1 MKTMSDQKQIKNMV
15 LWGAA
20 VTSLLITPFS
30 FDPLNV
36 SKFALL
42 SVIGFSIL
50 GALST
55 TKGLFRDPQYRLVT
69 TLAGA
74 FVAVGL
80 ITLIATRTNL
90 FQQMFGV
97 AGRHT
102 GFLTYLSLIA
112 FMLGA
117 TFVSSTAFMARIMSF
132 LFITGLISLSYGLIQ
147 AFNLDPLNWTNS
159 FSPVIGFLGNPNFQS
174 SFMAITATA
183 AFSLIF
189 KSSIQLWRRTT
200 YVIYILLALFSI
212 HKSNSQQ
219 GYLVFGVGILVV
231 LLFWIRA
238 KFQSKSLLSI
248 YLFISTGI
256 GVAVVLDILQKA
268 PWASILYKE
277 SVSNRGDF
285 WRSGWRMTL
294 DHPLIGV
301 GFDNYGDWY
310 RRYRDLDAISAR
322 GVDTMSNAA
331 HNVFLDISTAGGF
344 PLLIIYLAILG
355 LTARAAFKLLLR
367 TKNFDASL
375 AGIVGAWFAY
385 VAQSLISINQ
395 IGLAVWGWVFS
406 GAIIG
411 YEIYTRTEK
420 QVTKRVTVD
429 NLGSILIGGFCGLI
443 IGLPPL
449 VSDLVYRNAID
460 SREIVRVESAAYQW
474 PQNGDRM
481 IQIAATFRE
490 NELFDQAIKVARDA
504 TKFAPERYE
513 AWLVLS
519 SLPNL
524 PEAERIQAIAKMK
537 ELDPFN
543 PNLK

>member
-1 MKTMSDQKQIKNMV
+1 MPEQKQIMNMV

-20 VTSLLITPFS
+20 VISLLITPFS

-50 GALST
+50 GVIFT
-55 TKGLFRDPQYRLVT
+55 FKGIYRDLQYRLV
-69 TLAGA
+69 LIVAGL
-74 FVAVGL
+74 FIVLGL
-80 ITLIATRTNL
+80 VSLLVTRTNL
-90 FQQMFGV
+90 FQQVFGA

-102 GFLTYLSLIA
+102 GFLTYLSLTA

-117 TFVSSTAFMARIMSF
+117 TFVSSTVFMARIMSF

-147 AFNLDPLNWTNS
+147 TFNLDPLNWTNS

-174 SFMAITATA
+174 SFMAITATSA
-183 AFSLIF
+183 LSMIL
-189 KSSIQLWRRTT
+189 KSSIKSWLRVT
-200 YVIYILLALFSI
+200 YFIYILLALFSI
-212 HKSNSQQ
+212 YKSNSQQ
-219 GYLVFGVGILVV
+219 GYLVFGVGFFVV
-231 LLFWIRA
+231 LLFWIKT
-238 KFQSKSLLSI
+238 KFQSRSLLSI

-256 GVAVVLDILQKA
+256 GVAVILDILQRA

-277 SVSNRGDF
+277 SVSNRGDM

-294 DHPLIGV
+294 DHPLFGV

-344 PLLIIYLAILG
+344 PLLIVYLAILG
-355 LTARAAFKLLLR
+355 LTVRAAFKLLLR
-367 TKNFDASL
+367 TKSFDAPL

-420 QVTKRVTVD
+420 QATNRVTVD
-429 NLGSILIGGFCGLI
+429 NLGTILIGGFCGLI
-443 IGLPPL
+443 VGFPPL
-449 VSDLVYRNAID
+449 ISDLVYRNAID

-481 IQIAATFRE
+481 IQIAATFRD
-490 NELFDQAIKVARDA
+490 NNLLDQAIKVARDA
-504 TKFAPERYE
+504 TKFAPQRYE
-513 AWLVLS
+513 AWQVLS

-524 PEAERIQAIAKMK
+524 PESERIQAIAKMK

>member
-1 MKTMSDQKQIKNMV
+1 
-15 LWGAA
+15 
-20 VTSLLITPFS
+20 
-30 FDPLNV
+30 
-36 SKFALL
+36 
-42 SVIGFSIL
+42 
-50 GALST
+50 
-55 TKGLFRDPQYRLVT
+55 
-69 TLAGA
+69 
-74 FVAVGL
+74 
-80 ITLIATRTNL
+80 
-90 FQQMFGV
+90 
-97 AGRHT
+97 
-102 GFLTYLSLIA
+102 
-112 FMLGA
+112 
-117 TFVSSTAFMARIMSF
+117 
-132 LFITGLISLSYGLIQ
+132 
-147 AFNLDPLNWTNS
+147 
-159 FSPVIGFLGNPNFQS
+159 
-174 SFMAITATA
+174 
-183 AFSLIF
+183 
-189 KSSIQLWRRTT
+189 
-200 YVIYILLALFSI
+200 
-212 HKSNSQQ
+212 
-219 GYLVFGVGILVV
+219 
-231 LLFWIRA
+231 
-238 KFQSKSLLSI
+238 
-248 YLFISTGI
+248 
-256 GVAVVLDILQKA
+256 
-268 PWASILYKE
+268 
-277 SVSNRGDF
+277 
-285 WRSGWRMTL
+285 MTL
-294 DHPLIGV
+294 DHPFFGV

-344 PLLIIYLAILG
+344 PLLIVYLAILG
-355 LTARAAFKLLLR
+355 LTVRAAFKLLLR
-367 TKNFDASL
+367 TKNFDAPL

-443 IGLPPL
+443 VGLPPL

-504 TKFAPERYE
+504 TKFAPARYE

>member
-1 MKTMSDQKQIKNMV
+1 MSEQKQLINMV

-20 VTSLLITPFS
+20 VISLLITPFS

-42 SVIGFSIL
+42 SVIGFSIF
-50 GALST
+50 GVLST
-55 TKGLFRDPQYRLVT
+55 TKGIFHDVQYRLVL
-69 TLAGA
+69 TLTGI
-74 FVAVGL
+74 FMAVGL
-80 ITLIATRTNL
+80 VSLVATRTNL
-90 FQQMFGV
+90 FQQIFGA

-102 GFLTYLSLIA
+102 GFVTYLSLTA

-117 TFVSSTAFMARIMSF
+117 TFVSSKAFMARIMSF

-147 AFNLDPLNWTNS
+147 TFNLDPLNWTNS

-174 SFMAITATA
+174 SFMAITATSA
-183 AFSLIF
+183 LSMIL
-189 KSSIQLWRRTT
+189 KSSVKSWLRVT

-212 HKSNSQQ
+212 YKSNSQQ
-219 GYLVFGVGILVV
+219 GYLVFGVGFFIVF
-231 LLFWIRA
+231 LFWIKA
-238 KFQSKSLLSI
+238 KFQSKFLLSI
-248 YLFISTGI
+248 YLFISSGI
-256 GVAVVLDILQKA
+256 GVAVILDILQKA

-277 SVSNRGDF
+277 SVSNRGDM

-294 DHPLIGV
+294 DHPLFGV

-344 PLLIIYLAILG
+344 PLLIVYLAILG
-355 LTARAAFKLLLR
+355 LTVRAAFKLLLR
-367 TKNFDASL
+367 TKSFDAPL

-429 NLGSILIGGFCGLI
+429 SLGSILIGGFCGLI
-443 IGLPPL
+443 VGLPPL

-481 IQIAATFRE
+481 IQIAATFRDNNLLDE
-490 NELFDQAIKVARDA
+490 AIKVARDA
-504 TKFAPERYE
+504 TKFAPQRYE
-513 AWLVLS
+513 AWQVLS

-524 PEAERIQAIAKMK
+524 PESERIQAIAKMK

>member
-1 MKTMSDQKQIKNMV
+1 MSEQKQTSSLI
-15 LWGAA
+15 LWGA
-20 VTSLLITPFS
+20 SLVSLFITPFS

-50 GALST
+50 GVLVT
-55 TKGLFRDPQYRLVT
+55 TQGIFRDVQYRLV
-69 TLAGA
+69 L
-74 FVAVGL
+74 
-80 ITLIATRTNL
+80 LIAALFIVISLVSLLVNRTNL
-90 FQQMFGV
+90 LQQIFG
-97 AGRHT
+97 ASGRHT
-102 GFLTYLSLIA
+102 GFMTYLALTV

-117 TFVSSTAFMARIMSF
+117 AVVASKAFMEKAASV
-132 LFITGLISLSYGLIQ
+132 LFTTGLISLSYGLIQ

-159 FSPVIGFLGNPNFQS
+159 YSPVIGFLGNPNFQS
-174 SFMAITATA
+174 SFMAITATSVFSMILKPSMKLLLRA
-183 AFSLIF
+183 AYLSYIF
-189 KSSIQLWRRTT
+189 
-200 YVIYILLALFSI
+200 VALFLI
-212 HKSNSQQ
+212 YKSNSQQ
-219 GYLVFGVGILVV
+219 GYLVFAVGFFVV
-231 LLFWIRA
+231 ALFWIKS

-248 YLFISTGI
+248 YLFLSSGVGI
-256 GVAVVLDILQKA
+256 AIVLDILQKA

-277 SVSNRGDF
+277 SVSNRGDL
-285 WRSGWRMTL
+285 WRAGWRMTT
-294 DHPLIGV
+294 DHPVFGV

-310 RRYRDLDAISAR
+310 RRYRDIDAISAR
-322 GVDTMSNAA
+322 GVDTMSNTA
-331 HNVFLDISTAGGF
+331 HNVFLDISTSGGI
-344 PLLIIYLAILG
+344 PLLLAYLAILG
-355 LTARAAFKLLLR
+355 LTIRAALKLLLR
-367 TKNFDASL
+367 TKGFDAPL
-375 AGIVGAWFAY
+375 AGITGAWFAY
-385 VAQSLISINQ
+385 MAQSLISINQ

-420 QVTKRVTVD
+420 HNPNRIPPN
-429 NLGSILIGGFCGLI
+429 NLGTILIGGFCGLI
-443 IGLPPL
+443 VGLPPL

-460 SREIVRVESAAYQW
+460 SREIVRVENAAYQW
-474 PQNGDRM
+474 PQSGDRM

-524 PEAERIQAIAKMK
+524 PESERIQAITKMK

>member
-1 MKTMSDQKQIKNMV
+1 MSDQKQIMNMV
-15 LWGAA
+15 LWGTA
-20 VTSLLITPFS
+20 VVSLLITPFS

-55 TKGLFRDPQYRLVT
+55 TKGLFRDTQYRLLT

-74 FVAVGL
+74 FVAVSL
-80 ITLIATRTNL
+80 VSLIANRTNV
-90 FQQMFGV
+90 FQQIFGA

-102 GFLTYLSLIA
+102 GFLTYLALTV

-117 TFVSSTAFMARIMSF
+117 ATVSSIAFMEKAVSV
-132 LFITGLISLSYGLIQ
+132 LFATGLISLSYGFIQ
-147 AFNLDPLNWTNS
+147 AINLDPLNWTNS
-159 FSPVIGFLGNPNFQS
+159 YSPVIGFLGNPNFQS
-174 SFMAITATA
+174 SFMAITATSV
-183 AFSLIF
+183 FSMILKPLI
-189 KSSIQLWRRTT
+189 KSWLRVT
-200 YVIYILLALFSI
+200 YLSYILVALFLI
-212 HKSNSQQ
+212 YKSNSQQ
-219 GYLVFGVGILVV
+219 GYLVFAVGFFVV
-231 LLFWIRA
+231 TVFWIKS
-238 KFQSKSLLSI
+238 KFESKSLLSI
-248 YLFISTGI
+248 YLFLSSGVGI
-256 GVAVVLDILQKA
+256 AVVLDILQKA

-277 SVSNRGDF
+277 SVSNRGDL

-294 DHPLIGV
+294 DHPFLGV

-331 HNVFLDISTAGGF
+331 HNVFLDISTAAGF
-344 PLLIIYLAILG
+344 PLLIVYLAILG
-355 LTARAAFKLLLR
+355 LTVIASFKLLLR
-367 TKNFDASL
+367 TKSFDAPL

-420 QVTKRVTVD
+420 QVTKRITVD
-429 NLGSILIGGFCGLI
+429 SLGSILIGGFCGLI
-443 IGLPPL
+443 VGLPPL

-460 SREIVRVESAAYQW
+460 SREIVRVENAAYQW

-481 IQIAATFRE
+481 IQIAATFRD
-490 NELFDQAIKVARDA
+490 NNLLDQAIKVARDA

>member
-1 MKTMSDQKQIKNMV
+1 MSDQKQLMNMV
-15 LWGAA
+15 LWSTA
-20 VTSLLITPFS
+20 VISLLITPFS

-42 SVIGFSIL
+42 SVMGFSIL
-50 GALST
+50 GVLLT
-55 TKGLFRDPQYRLVT
+55 IKGIFNDLQYRLVLI
-69 TLAGA
+69 LAGL
-74 FVAVGL
+74 FIVLGL
-80 ITLIATRTNL
+80 VSLLATRTNL
-90 FQQMFGV
+90 FQQIFGA

-102 GFLTYLSLIA
+102 GFLTYLSLTA

-117 TFVSSTAFMARIMSF
+117 AFVSSNVFMARIMSF
-132 LFITGLISLSYGLIQ
+132 LFTTGLISLSYGLIQ

-183 AFSLIF
+183 AFSMILRSLI
-189 KSSIQLWRRTT
+189 KSWLRVT
-200 YVIYILLALFSI
+200 YLIYILLALFSI
-212 HKSNSQQ
+212 YKSNSQQ
-219 GYLVFGVGILVV
+219 GYLVFGVGFFVV
-231 LLFWIRA
+231 FLFWIRA

-248 YLFISTGI
+248 YVMVSTGI
-256 GVAVVLDILQKA
+256 GVAVILDILQKA

-277 SVSNRGDF
+277 SVSNRGDL
-285 WRSGWRMTL
+285 WRSGWHMTL
-294 DHPLIGV
+294 DHPLFGV

-310 RRYRDLDAISAR
+310 RRYRDVDAISAR
-322 GVDTMSNAA
+322 GVDTMSNTA

-344 PLLIIYLAILG
+344 PLLIVYLAILG
-355 LTARAAFKLLLR
+355 LTVRSAFKLLLR
-367 TKNFDASL
+367 TKKFDAPL

-443 IGLPPL
+443 VGLPPL

-474 PQNGDRM
+474 PQSGDRM

-490 NELFDQAIKVARDA
+490 NELFDQAIKVSRDA

>member
-1 MKTMSDQKQIKNMV
+1 MSDQKQIMNMV

-20 VTSLLITPFS
+20 VVSLLITPFS

-50 GALST
+50 GVLST
-55 TKGLFRDPQYRLVT
+55 TKGLFRGPQYRLVT

-102 GFLTYLSLIA
+102 GFLTYLSLTA

-117 TFVSSTAFMARIMSF
+117 TFVSNNLFMARIIRF

-159 FSPVIGFLGNPNFQS
+159 YSPVIGFLGNPNFQS
-174 SFMAITATA
+174 SFMAMTATA

-189 KSSIQLWRRTT
+189 KSSLQLWLRFT
-200 YVIYILLALFSI
+200 YVVYILVALFLI
-212 HKSNSQQ
+212 YESNSQQ

-231 LLFWIRA
+231 LLFWIKA

-277 SVSNRGDF
+277 SVSNRGDL

-294 DHPLIGV
+294 DHPLFGV

-344 PLLIIYLAILG
+344 PLLIVYLAILG
-355 LTARAAFKLLLR
+355 LTVRAAFKLLLR
-367 TKNFDASL
+367 TESFDAPL

-420 QVTKRVTVD
+420 QFTKRVTVD

-443 IGLPPL
+443 VGLPPL

-481 IQIAATFRE
+481 IQIAATFRDNNLLDE
-490 NELFDQAIKVARDA
+490 AIKVARDA
-504 TKFAPERYE
+504 TKFAPQRYE
-513 AWLVLS
+513 AWQVLS

-524 PEAERIQAIAKMK
+524 PESERIQAIAKMK

>member
-1 MKTMSDQKQIKNMV
+1 MSDQKQLMNMV
-15 LWGAA
+15 LWGTA
-20 VTSLLITPFS
+20 VISLLITPFS

-42 SVIGFSIL
+42 SVMGFSIL
-50 GALST
+50 GVLLT
-55 TKGLFRDPQYRLVT
+55 IKGIFNDLQYRLVLI
-69 TLAGA
+69 LAGL
-74 FVAVGL
+74 FIVLGL
-80 ITLIATRTNL
+80 VSLLATRTNL
-90 FQQMFGV
+90 FQQIFGA

-102 GFLTYLSLIA
+102 GFLTYLSLTA

-117 TFVSSTAFMARIMSF
+117 AFVSSNVFMARIMSF
-132 LFITGLISLSYGLIQ
+132 LFTTGLISLSYGLIQ

-183 AFSLIF
+183 AFSMILRSLI
-189 KSSIQLWRRTT
+189 KSWLRVT
-200 YVIYILLALFSI
+200 YLIYILLALFSI
-212 HKSNSQQ
+212 YKSNSQQ
-219 GYLVFGVGILVV
+219 GYLVFGVGFFVV
-231 LLFWIRA
+231 FLFWIRA

-248 YLFISTGI
+248 YVMVSTGI
-256 GVAVVLDILQKA
+256 GVAVILDILQKA

-277 SVSNRGDF
+277 SVSNRGDL
-285 WRSGWRMTL
+285 WRSGWHMTL
-294 DHPLIGV
+294 DHPLFGV

-310 RRYRDLDAISAR
+310 RRYRDVDAISAR
-322 GVDTMSNAA
+322 GVDTMSNTA

-344 PLLIIYLAILG
+344 PLLIVYLAILG
-355 LTARAAFKLLLR
+355 LTVRSAFKLLLR
-367 TKNFDASL
+367 TKKFDAPL

-443 IGLPPL
+443 VGLPPL

-474 PQNGDRM
+474 PQSGDRM

-490 NELFDQAIKVARDA
+490 NELFDQAIKVSRDA

>member
-1 MKTMSDQKQIKNMV
+1 MV
-15 LWGAA
+15 LWGTA
-20 VTSLLITPFS
+20 VVSLLITPFS

-55 TKGLFRDPQYRLVT
+55 TKGLFRDTQYRLLT

-74 FVAVGL
+74 FVAVSL
-80 ITLIATRTNL
+80 VSLIANRTNV
-90 FQQMFGV
+90 FQQIFGA

-102 GFLTYLSLIA
+102 GFLTYLALTV

-117 TFVSSTAFMARIMSF
+117 ATVSSIAFMEKAVSV
-132 LFITGLISLSYGLIQ
+132 LFATGLISLSYGFIQ
-147 AFNLDPLNWTNS
+147 AINLDPLNWTNS
-159 FSPVIGFLGNPNFQS
+159 YSPVIGFLGNPNFQS
-174 SFMAITATA
+174 SFMAITATSV
-183 AFSLIF
+183 FSMILKPLI
-189 KSSIQLWRRTT
+189 KSWLRVT
-200 YVIYILLALFSI
+200 YLSYILVALFLI
-212 HKSNSQQ
+212 YKSNSQQ
-219 GYLVFGVGILVV
+219 GYLVFAVGFFVV
-231 LLFWIRA
+231 TVFWIKS
-238 KFQSKSLLSI
+238 KFESKSLLSI
-248 YLFISTGI
+248 YLFLSSGVGI
-256 GVAVVLDILQKA
+256 AVVLDILQKA

-277 SVSNRGDF
+277 SVSNRGDL

-294 DHPLIGV
+294 DHPFLGV

-331 HNVFLDISTAGGF
+331 HNVFLDISTAAGF
-344 PLLIIYLAILG
+344 PLLIVYLAILG
-355 LTARAAFKLLLR
+355 LTVIASFKLLLR
-367 TKNFDASL
+367 TKSFDAPL

-420 QVTKRVTVD
+420 QVTKRITVD
-429 NLGSILIGGFCGLI
+429 SLGSILIGGFCGLI
-443 IGLPPL
+443 VGLPPL

-460 SREIVRVESAAYQW
+460 SREIVRVENAAYQW

-481 IQIAATFRE
+481 IQIAATFRD
-490 NELFDQAIKVARDA
+490 NNLLDQAIKVARDA